1 MDAVKKELPKL
12 EGFDFDYAVQI
23 TLNEEIL
30 RVLLIDFYV
39 AADMLKDKLQGLFA
53 DIEKEDTLALYRIE
67 VHALKSTSASIGALS
82 LSDLARNLE
91 QAAIAKNISGIQA
104 LHPVLIEELMKHK
117 ERISILVPKKEEKK
131 TAGKELNPYFGMLK
145 NSLANF
151 DFNSADMLSKEI
163 QKYQFADSIQPL
175 VDKLVNQILQLEAD
189 EAVATIKEIEAGLKI

>member
-1 MDAVKKELPKL
+1 MEAVKKELPEL

-30 RVLLIDFYV
+30 RVLLIDFYD
-39 AADMLKDKLQGLFA
+39 AADMLVDKLQRFFA

-82 LSDLARNLE
+82 LSDLARSLE
-91 QAAIAKNISGIQA
+91 QAVIERDLSRIWRM
-104 LHPVLIEELMKHK
+104 HPILLEELAKHK
-117 ERISILVPKKEEKK
+117 ERISVIVPKQEEKK
-131 TAGKELNPYFGMLK
+131 TAEAGMKPYFTMLK
-145 NSLANF
+145 NSLDNF
-151 DFNSADMLSKEI
+151 DFNSADMLSKEL

-189 EAVATIKEIEAGLKI
+189 EAVATIKEIETSLKI